1 MANSKLLLPRTLD
14 IEIKARLKSEK
25 MLEFLKSLDLTGDPH
40 AKRLEWLR
48 EQEAERFDNHWVE
61 TEVNY
66 LLYGHETSE
75 GLVCTGT
82 HFDFYN
88 FFVVIDTSIPGEATR
103 KDICESDRGFMP
115 HVHALA
121 YNREA
126 NRNNPNTFLGSLH
139 NHFMMGYMYKNP
151 KTVEGVGFSPQDE
164 EWNDRYLEEHG
175 KDGRRL
181 AFGIYYS
188 DEDFYVGISRTK
200 STKPEL
206 CEIVLQ

>member
-1 MANSKLLLPRTLD
+1 MGNTRLLLPRGLD
-14 IEIKARLKSEK
+14 IDIKRRLKSEE
-25 MLEFLKSLDLTGDPH
+25 MLRFLGSLDLREAPY
-40 AKRLEWLR
+40 AKRLGWLAK
-48 EQEAERFDNHWVE
+48 QNPKRFDNHWVE

-66 LLYGHETSE
+66 LLYGQETAD
-75 GLVCTGT
+75 GLLCTGS

-103 KDICESDRGFMP
+103 KDICETDAGIMP

-121 YNREA
+121 YNPEA
-126 NRNNPNTFLGSLH
+126 NRNDPTKFLGTIHNHFALGSL
-139 NHFMMGYMYKNP
+139 YRNP
-151 KTVEGVGFSPQDE
+151 RSADKVGFSSQDE
-164 EWNDRYLEEHG
+164 EWNDRYLDEHG

-188 DEDFYVGISRTK
+188 DSDFYVGISRTN

-206 CEIVLQ
+206 CDIVLQ